1 MKRIIPILSI
11 LLTLLML
18 SACTNPAT
26 PENESKPQRQ
36 NNNAPAFQLFPTTN
50 MWTFLKLDT
59 RNGQIWQVQYDI
71 QGDDRMEV
79 ILNDKTLVSNEEAE
93 NGRFTLYSTKNI
105 YTFILLD
112 QHDGRMWQ
120 AQWSIDADQR
130 FIIPI
135 NPTQNS
141 TNL

>member
-1 MKRIIPILSI
+1 
-11 LLTLLML
+11 
-18 SACTNPAT
+18 
-26 PENESKPQRQ
+26 
-36 NNNAPAFQLFPTTN
+36 

-79 ILNDKTLVSNEEAE
+79 ILNDKTLVSDEEAE
-93 NGRFTLYSTKNI
+93 NGRFTLYPTKNI

-120 AQWSIDADQR
+120 AQWSIEADQR

>member
-1 MKRIIPILSI
+1 MKRIIPILT
-11 LLTLLML
+11 TLLAL
-18 SACTNPAT
+18 LICSACSNPAA
-26 PENESKPQRQ
+26 PESELKQQQQ
-36 NNNAPAFQLFPTTN
+36 NYNTPAFQLFPTTN
-50 MWTFLKLDT
+50 MWTFIKLDT

-79 ILNDKTLVSNEEAE
+79 ILNDKALVSDEEAE
-93 NGRFTLYSTKNI
+93 NGRFILYSTKNMF
-105 YTFILLD
+105 TFILLD

-120 AQWSIDADQR
+120 VQWAIDANQR
-130 FIIPI
+130 LVIPI

>member
-1 MKRIIPILSI
+1 MKRTIPLLSTLLI
-11 LLTLLML
+11 LLVF
-18 SACTNPAT
+18 SACSNPIT
-26 PENESKPQRQ
+26 EPQRQ

-79 ILNDKTLVSNEEAE
+79 ILNDKTLVSDEEAE
-93 NGRFTLYSTKNI
+93 NGRFTLYPTKNI

-120 AQWSIDADQR
+120 AQWSIEADQR

>member
-1 MKRIIPILSI
+1 MKRTIPLLSTLLI
-11 LLTLLML
+11 LLAF
-18 SACTNPAT
+18 SACSNPAT
-26 PENESKPQRQ
+26 EPQRQ
-36 NNNAPAFQLFPTTN
+36 NNNVPAFQLFPTTN

-79 ILNDKTLVSNEEAE
+79 ILNDKTLASDKEAE
-93 NGRFTLYSTKNI
+93 NGRFTLYPTKNI

-120 AQWSIDADQR
+120 AQWSIEADQR

>member
-1 MKRIIPILSI
+1 MKRTIPLLSTLLI
-11 LLTLLML
+11 LLAF
-18 SACTNPAT
+18 SACSNPAT
-26 PENESKPQRQ
+26 EPQRQ
-36 NNNAPAFQLFPTTN
+36 NNNVPAFQLFPTTN

-79 ILNDKTLVSNEEAE
+79 ILNDKALASDKEAE
-93 NGRFTLYSTKNI
+93 NGRFTLYPTKNI

-120 AQWSIDADQR
+120 AQWSIEADQR

>member
-1 MKRIIPILSI
+1 MKRTIPLLSTLLI
-11 LLTLLML
+11 LLAF
-18 SACTNPAT
+18 SACSNPAT
-26 PENESKPQRQ
+26 EPQRQ
-36 NNNAPAFQLFPTTN
+36 NNNVPAFQLFPTTN

-79 ILNDKTLVSNEEAE
+79 ILNDKALASDKEAE
-93 NGRFTLYSTKNI
+93 NGRFTLYPTKNI

>member
-1 MKRIIPILSI
+1 MKRTIPLLSTLLI
-11 LLTLLML
+11 LLAF
-18 SACTNPAT
+18 SACSNPT
-26 PENESKPQRQ
+26 TEPQRQ
-36 NNNAPAFQLFPTTN
+36 NNNVPAFQLFPTTN

-79 ILNDKTLVSNEEAE
+79 ILNDKALASDKEAE
-93 NGRFTLYSTKNI
+93 NGRFTLYPTKNI

-120 AQWSIDADQR
+120 AQWSIEADQR